1 MNLQPVAVEQRVD
14 LSNGHVDNFLVVR
27 LPNGKETRAP
37 VDTET
42 VEDLLAEMSGERTAD
57 PGPAVAVAT
66 AAVSE
71 PAPEEEQIAWL
82 SLPNDELPLLVK
94 TALKE
99 LGIPEMVTPSMLN
112 TMVQQL
118 TERFSEEDWS
128 HVRKVM
134 EAESCAPAQPP
145 AAEPPAPAPE
155 PPPLIKAP
163 PPAAPPIGQVQWADG
178 SPIAP
183 SASAPMRT
191 VPKDAMGYPVVS
203 DGQVDPGAVVG
214 GVGTDEDGVGS
225 I

>member
-14 LSNGHVDNFLVVR
+14 LTNGRVDNFLVMR

-42 VEDLLAEMSGERTAD
+42 VQELIAEMTGDRTAN
-57 PGPAVAVAT
+57 PEPATAVAT
-66 AAVSE
+66 AEVSA
-71 PAPEEEQIAWL
+71 PAEPEEEKIDWRL
-82 SLPNDELPLLVK
+82 IPNNELPLLVK

-99 LGIPEMVTPSMLN
+99 LAVPDMLTPTMLN

-118 TERFSEEDWS
+118 TERFGDEDWA
-128 HVRKVM
+128 HVREIM
-134 EAESCAPAQPP
+134 EAESKAPAQPP
-145 AAEPPAPAPE
+145 VEAPAPD
-155 PPPLIKAP
+155 PPPVIKAP
-163 PPAAPPIGQVQWADG
+163 PPAAPPVGQVQWADG

-191 VPKDAMGYPVVS
+191 VPKDDKGYPIV
-203 DGQVDPGAVVG
+203 GGLVDPGAVVG
-214 GVGTDEDGVGS
+214 GTGTDEDGVGS